1 MHRPKV
7 RPLDFELFTTW
18 SHPLNRHLPPLKK
31 LQEWFTTEFAL
42 RLSRS
47 QPPTQSSRICFCALV
62 ARHVSSHTS
71 AYDFENVP
79 KTRSA
84 FGQMMR
90 KIFSTEVV
98 DEVLWKLYQEGEFFG
113 HDQVEMRFIVHRPLG
128 MWITHLTE
136 KMLETVYVA
145 DRSKTTGLVPKSA
158 RQDMANFTPG
168 KEHLANPEVRFTSS
182 GPLHGERR
190 GHDVQA
196 APASDQHTNVNLD
209 QTEQAPLPGDRNVH
223 NQPLSSTQGS
233 PDRPL
238 PSRQSSGD
246 RLLLPGQG
254 LSDEPLASQHGS
266 QDHLLPPVQEP
277 VPDPSSPLPED
288 PSQQILRDAQQES
301 SALANPAAPRNEPA
315 TQDLGSSLQQPQQE
329 HDPQPVKPCWYRRLR
344 PRAQQGQPPQ
354 IVSRGIVAPQVQPRG
369 NVMHRF
375 GRWIAERTRPQL
387 VGIPGSLFPRNV
399 AQDPVSTDPHQVGS
413 SQNISGGSEPP
424 PKNAPNA
431 STGFDSASADVSR
444 PPTRRGPDQSAT
456 NRSFPNSTSNELVQ
470 DSVLG
475 AISSLAQVDD
485 SSIQGEEDFTVGSR
499 RHSA

>member
-1 MHRPKV
+1 
-7 RPLDFELFTTW
+7 
-18 SHPLNRHLPPLKK
+18 
-31 LQEWFTTEFAL
+31 
-42 RLSRS
+42 
-47 QPPTQSSRICFCALV
+47 
-62 ARHVSSHTS
+62 
-71 AYDFENVP
+71 
-79 KTRSA
+79 
-84 FGQMMR
+84 MMR

-456 NRSFPNSTSNELVQ
+456 NGSFPNSTSNELVQ